1 MFLCTISVVSCQ
13 PPNLH
18 TAIPSATLR
27 RHHLIRLK
35 AYLITHL
42 IILLINMAQTKSLN
56 GIWCLSLWPSGK
68 LQTGKKHI
76 YSIKFADKQGVVI
89 RFFPQAYT
97 TGSGRGNDYVNRMRG
112 VQPCC
117 LQGNPEGHIYP
128 VSIDRIF
135 EFNGMKVKL

>member
-1 MFLCTISVVSCQ
+1 MADKIIKR
-13 PPNLH
+13 NLVLELM
-18 TAIPSATLR
+18 AIRETPD
-27 RHHLIRLK
+27 
-35 AYLITHL
+35 
-42 IILLINMAQTKSLN
+42 
-56 GIWCLSLWPSGK
+56 
-68 LQTGKKHI
+68 GKKHL
-76 YSIKFADKQGVVI
+76 YSIKFADKQGVI